1 MKILLGADTYGFHL
15 KEAVK
20 QHLLNQELEIEDVGI
35 SDRSTETPY
44 YQIASEVAKRVGSD
58 RAYRGIL
65 VCGTGMEMAIIANK
79 HPNVYAAVCESIYA
93 AQKSRSINNSNI
105 LTLGGL
111 ITTPP
116 VAQEIVNNWLK
127 TEFTSEWEPPIQEWL
142 HNSMKE
148 ISQIEQEQFGT
159 NK

>member
-20 QHLLNQELEIEDVGI
+20 QYLLNQELEVEDVGI
-35 SDRSTETPY
+35 SDRLTETPY
-44 YQIASEVAKRVGSD
+44 YHIASEVAKRVGSNQE
-58 RAYRGIL
+58 YRGIL
-65 VCGTGMEMAIIANK
+65 VCGTGMGMAIIANK

-111 ITTPP
+111 ITTPQ
-116 VAQEIVNNWLK
+116 VA
-127 TEFTSEWEPPIQEWL
+127 
-142 HNSMKE
+142 
-148 ISQIEQEQFGT
+148 
-159 NK
+159 